1 MVTKHRGRISAL
13 AQAVAGFAVDVVYDR
28 RTGLWAALL
37 AAFLRV
43 LAFIFR
49 GLVALRLWL
58 YRERIFHD
66 TPLGCKVV
74 VVGNLTVGGTGKTPV
89 VMRMARVLSARG
101 RKVAILSR
109 GYKGRSDSLTRRFW
123 RWLTQGRRPDPLV
136 VSDGK
141 TVLADPEEA
150 GDEPYMMARNLLDTG
165 VVVIVDRNRVEGG
178 RFALRQFGVDTIL
191 LDDGLQYLPLRGQVN
206 LLLVDRHN
214 PFGNRQML
222 PRGILREP
230 VANLSRGTF
239 IFVTKCEDGV
249 PPELEAEIRK
259 HNPRAEIIA
268 CAHRPNEIAEVDGP
282 RRYPLDWLK
291 GRNVMAFSGIATPDR
306 FEATLRELGANLVA
320 HRRFLDHHAFAAED
334 LDEILERAYRSKAE
348 VIVTTEKDAVRLQ
361 ASFRP
366 PLPLVYIR
374 LDIDILGDPASFN
387 AVVDRI
393 CSGAGRA

>member
-1 MVTKHRGRISAL
+1 MVTKHRGRIAAM

-28 RTGLWAALL
+28 RTGLLAALL

-43 LAFIFR
+43 LSFVFR

-58 YRERIFHD
+58 YRERILHD

-109 GYKGRSDSLTRRFW
+109 GYKGRSDSVTRRFW

-141 TVLADPEEA
+141 TVLADPDEA

-214 PFGNRQML
+214 PFGNRKML

-239 IFVTKCEDGV
+239 IFVTKCDDRV
-249 PPELEAEIRK
+249 PPELEAEIRR

-268 CAHRPNEIAEVDGP
+268 CAHRPSEIAEVDGP
-282 RRYPLDWLK
+282 GRYPLDWLK
-291 GRNVMAFSGIATPDR
+291 DRRVMAFSGIATPDR

-334 LDEILERAYRSKAE
+334 LDEILERAYRAKAD

-366 PLPLVYIR
+366 PLPLLYVR
-374 LDIDILGDPASFN
+374 LGIDILGDPAGFN
-387 AVVDRI
+387 AVVERI
-393 CSGAGRA
+393 CTGTGRS